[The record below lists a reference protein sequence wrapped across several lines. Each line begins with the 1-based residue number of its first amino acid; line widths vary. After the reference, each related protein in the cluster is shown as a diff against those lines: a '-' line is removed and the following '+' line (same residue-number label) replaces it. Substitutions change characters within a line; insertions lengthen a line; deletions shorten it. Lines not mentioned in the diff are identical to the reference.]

1 MAWTDERMDDLANR
15 MDAGF
20 ARTDDDIRELRGQMH
35 SGFTRVDRD
44 IKELRTELKGDIDA
58 LRTVT
63 TRFGIAI
70 IVCLLGS
77 VASLITAIA
86 TGALAG

>member
-1 MAWTDERMDDLANR
+1 

-20 ARTDDDIRELRGQMH
+20 ARTDKDIRELRGQMH
-35 SGFTRVDRD
+35 AGFAHVDRD
-44 IKELRTELKGDIDA
+44 IGDLRAELKGDIDA

-63 TRFGIAI
+63 TRFGIATM
-70 IVCLLGS
+70 
-77 VASLITAIA
+77 VAAIA